1 MVTNRHKVAT
11 KGHKMNK
18 KAYKMGQNSKKVI
31 SYIQIK
37 AQRCSS
43 ETLNSSATPQLW
55 FVCP

>member
-1 MVTNRHKVAT
+1 MLMNRHKVAT

-37 AQRCSS
+37 AQRCSK
-43 ETLNSSATPQLW
+43 ETQNSSAAPQLW